1 MGGPKKRG
9 PGSSGGPKPGGPKTR
24 ISSVSSTQ
32 SPLPAT
38 ATSTSVAPV
47 SQSGIGGG
55 NAGGGGPPPQQ
66 QMPYGMN
73 SQLPTSSAI
82 APEPTPVMQSN
93 IHSMLPTPAPPPPVH
108 HPKVS
113 LSIQQVQVVNVMS
126 DLAEEC
132 RITLTCAEIVV
143 STTGCAADSTCLR
156 ISKSNT

>member
-9 PGSSGGPKPGGPKTR
+9 PNSSGPKPGGPKTR
-24 ISSVSSTQ
+24 ISSVTSTQ
-32 SPLPAT
+32 SPLPTT

-47 SQSGIGGG
+47 SQSGIGG
-55 NAGGGGPPPQQ
+55 NAGGGAPPPQQ

-113 LSIQQVQVVNVMS
+113 LSIQQVLLCVCCV
-126 DLAEEC
+126 LAKEC
-132 RITLTCAEIVV
+132 RVTLTCAEIVF
-143 STTGCAADSTCLR
+143 STTGCAADPTCLR
-156 ISKSNT
+156 ISKSNA